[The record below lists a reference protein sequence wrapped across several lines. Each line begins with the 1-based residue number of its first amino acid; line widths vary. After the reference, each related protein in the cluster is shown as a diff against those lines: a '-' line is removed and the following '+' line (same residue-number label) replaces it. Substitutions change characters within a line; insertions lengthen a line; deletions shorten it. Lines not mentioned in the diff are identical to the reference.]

1 MSFAP
6 RRALTRPKTRP
17 LRSLLF
23 VPGSDEKHVPELVET
38 AADAIVLDL
47 EEPETPMSE
56 PVRERAHRVTG
67 EFLRSRPE
75 RGAPGQPLWFVRTRA
90 PATGMLWRD
99 LTAVL
104 SPALTGILLPKIR
117 GPEDVVA
124 ADALLLAAEHEHG
137 LEPGS
142 LLIYPIL
149 ETADALRTAYE
160 IAMASAR
167 VGYLGGAVS
176 RFGDIHQAVGFT
188 WTAEGRE
195 THFLRSKV
203 LIDARAAGI
212 RYPISGMWGGA
223 SDDREGLLR
232 WASELRE
239 QGYYGMM
246 LGAGKH
252 VQLVHEVF
260 TPTPEQVDY
269 WSELV
274 RLGDEATQTGR
285 GPVLYGDPN
294 QGEGHQL
301 HLAHIESARL
311 NLEWARDLGVA

>member
-1 MSFAP
+1 
-6 RRALTRPKTRP
+6 
-17 LRSLLF
+17 
-23 VPGSDEKHVPELVET
+23 
-38 AADAIVLDL
+38 
-47 EEPETPMSE
+47 MSE
-56 PVRERAHRVTG
+56 PVRERAQRVTG
-67 EFLRSRPE
+67 EFLRSRAAAGSS
-75 RGAPGQPLWFVRTRA
+75 RQPLWFVRTRA
-90 PATGMLWRD
+90 PATGMMWRD
-99 LTAVL
+99 LIAVL

-160 IAMASAR
+160 IAMASPR
-167 VGYLGGAVS
+167 VGYMGGAVS
-176 RFGDIHQAVGFT
+176 RFGDIHQAVGYT

-212 RYPISGMWGGA
+212 RYPISGMWGGD
-223 SDDREGLLR
+223 SDDLEGLRR
-232 WASELRE
+232 WAIELRE

-246 LGAGKH
+246 LGAAGH
-252 VQLVHEVF
+252 VPLVHEVF

-274 RLGDEATQTGR
+274 RLGDEAIRTGE

-294 QGEGHQL
+294 QGEGHQV

-311 NLEWARDLGVA
+311 NLDWARDLGVA